1 MDDLERV
8 EGEAEGGRA
17 WRGWTLRGKRH
28 GLWVEQSP
36 AGWRVTV
43 WRAGEL
49 VAETLAEVAP
59 ANRDGAPPTPLSRSQ
74 AAARRT
80 VEAPLTGL
88 AASFGFAARS

>member
-17 WRGWTLRGKRH
+17 WRGWTLGGKRH

-49 VAETLAEVAP
+49 VAETLAPMAP
-59 ANRDGAPPTPLSRSQ
+59 GNVDGAEEGRRGAPPRELRQ
-74 AAARRT
+74 LRGERT
-80 VEAPLTGL
+80 RLPSPA
-88 AASFGFAARS
+88 